1 MQALINALQG
11 QTSAPKP
18 VNPGMAQPMPGMT
31 PAPMPGPGMG
41 QMPPQQHAPQM
52 GGSPPFVPP
61 QFPQGGQPGPY
72 GGGRP
77 MMPQGMPGMGGG
89 HGGQGMGRPGGMQPF
104 ANAPNQF
111 KPQGPGV
118 GGLIGLRS

>member
-31 PAPMPGPGMG
+31 PAPMPGPGM
-41 QMPPQQHAPQM
+41 MPPQQHAPQM

-61 QFPQGGQPGPY
+61 QFPQGGGQPGPY

-77 MMPQGMPGMGGG
+77 MMPPGMPGMPPGGMGHPGG
-89 HGGQGMGRPGGMQPF
+89 HQGMGQPF
-104 ANAPNQF
+104 RGPDQMR
-111 KPQGPGV
+111 PQGP
-118 GGLIGLRS
+118 GGLIGLRR